1 MGPKATILCRNEFAR
16 ALFVIGVLICL
27 CVSSN
32 VGLQF
37 FPVSAATTHVAG
49 DVQPEQANKP
59 LHAPQGDATSFRVP
73 MMAQSQKRADK
84 ERPAANPLLALPT
97 DRFRLPSETRR
108 AFEIH
113 YPLCFLISVT
123 MAPRAGRAPPSLV

>member
-1 MGPKATILCRNEFAR
+1 MDRKATLRIVLNLR

-37 FPVSAATTHVAG
+37 FPLPAGTTQQAANV
-49 DVQPEQANKP
+49 QANKP
-59 LHAPQGDATSFRVP
+59 LHAPHGDATSFRVP
-73 MMAQSQKRADK
+73 MMAQSQKRVDK
-84 ERPAANPLLALPT
+84 EGPAANPLLALPI
-97 DRFRLPSETRR
+97 DRFRLPSETRL
-108 AFEIH
+108 AFEID
-113 YPLCFLISVT
+113 YALCFLTSVT